1 MGFNIKASK
10 GADYSVGELIHH
22 ISKDSLVEGKH
33 VQTASKRFTGGDDEL
48 YVPFSVETQVGEFT
62 WNVHYLS
69 GDSVVSIESVEQ
81 VKCPDEVEL
90 TSQPVFEVVDS
101 D

>member
-33 VQTASKRFTGGDDEL
+33 VQTASKRFKGGDDEW
-48 YVPFSVETQVGEFT
+48 YVPFSAETQAGEVV

-69 GDSVVSIESVEQ
+69 GDSIASISSVEQ
-81 VKCPDEVEL
+81 VKCPDEVVVI
-90 TSQPVFEVVDS
+90 SQPDFEVVDLG
-101 D
+101 